1 MPDEG
6 IQSELVSD
14 NMRRAFE
21 RHYHAED
28 DLGRH
33 MRLGYWH
40 SAFFYEKG
48 QPYLRILQQ
57 RGFKWRYP
65 VHDDSSNIKS
75 SLNYF
80 GKE

>member
-6 IQSELVSD
+6 IQSEVVTD
-14 NMRRAFE
+14 NIRRALE
-21 RHYHAED
+21 RDYRAED

-48 QPYLRILQQ
+48 EPYLRILQQ
-57 RGFKWRYP
+57 RGFKWRYRS
-65 VHDDSSNIKS
+65 HDGSSNIKVK
-75 SLNYF
+75 LNYF
-80 GKE
+80 CQE